1 MIDVLYNEELKE
13 LVDFE
18 SIDKEVNE
26 FEEFFE
32 NCFGYKLKSIQ
43 KSYVKRVFLGMS
55 FSFQAPT
62 GTGKTILGIF
72 LALYFSL
79 VKNKKSL
86 LIFPTQILIKQT
98 FNIFQNYLPKIRDYL
113 KNRYNKE
120 LHQEKL
126 IFFISDEKKS
136 IKDEIISK
144 IQQLDYNFLV
154 ITNNFLARNFELL
167 RKSVFNLIFVDD
179 LDSVS
184 KSSKNTDRILML
196 LGFEEEF
203 IKELKNKDFNLTQ
216 EQQEKLDKY
225 PKNILIISSATLKK
239 GLNTILFSKLLKFD
253 VGSSVNFVRNI
264 EDIFIKGKDIDKLLF
279 ILEIMGPGAIIF
291 TNSLQE
297 ALELEKI
304 IPNSKVITSK
314 TTKYIDKLVDLY
326 EDNNNKEV
334 NNKEIISELD
344 NIENEIDNLEN
355 LQDEVEE
362 LYDLFQEDLQE
373 DLQDELIY
381 VNNYDVN
388 YIEDSFIENMN
399 KSIDDSVNY
408 LIGVASPYSIL
419 TRGLDLPY
427 KIRYVVFWGIPKR
440 KIDLNNLDNY
450 RNLYPI
456 QKFLSNLFFKR
467 KMVSLDR
474 IKDYI
479 QKMDSNL
486 ILGAFVIINKILY
499 SIDIKTYLQ
508 ASGRCSR
515 ITPYGITKG
524 VSFIFD
530 DEIFLES
537 LKKVAYFN
545 NFEIKENDFENNND
559 LLIDLKKQINDSRI
573 KEFNNEQEIDFKSYL
588 MIVESPTKAKQIANM
603 FGIPSVIKIDIFNG
617 YEVFSPIGVLI
628 IVPSVGHVVELSIDN
643 NDYIKNYENILNL
656 YNVIIEFGDDNKG
669 IRKCNLIYSSIKRCR
684 SCNKSFASKQEK
696 CIYCGS
702 NNIYSSFRYLEKLK
716 IISYLVDGVILATD
730 PDSEGEKISF
740 DIYKLLNPKVFYRAV
755 FNEITKRAVVSA
767 LNNLKTININM
778 VSSQLVRRVE
788 DRWIGF
794 SLSSFLRDNF
804 DDRNLS
810 AGRVQSPVLNWI
822 VNRYREYSQKR
833 NFAIVNEVNIGNLQF
848 IDSKIKGKANL
859 KVEIVNKIEKE
870 IILPPF
876 NTPDIL
882 AFANS
887 VLKFSSNETMNLLQ
901 KLFENGLITYH
912 RTDSY
917 SVSNLGIEIVKEI
930 LIKNNLEFIYRNF
943 DKDSHAHE
951 AIRITKP
958 LNVEDLKIFYQ
969 DKLPFQAFRLYDM
982 IYKRFL
988 NAFTKPTK
996 LIIYS
1001 YKFTLFNDNEE
1012 NVLFQDRVV
1021 DIIGPNVF
1029 PYISQKSEIINEG
1042 IYKVEVS
1049 NIKKPAVTLYSQSDI
1064 IKLMKDREIGRP
1076 STYAHIIS
1084 RLFLRGYII
1093 EKYNKIIP
1101 MRKGILINEK
1111 LNNEFSDL
1119 INEERTRD
1127 LQKKM
1132 DLIEEGLKDPI
1143 ELVNELYQELNE
1155 KVFVKLSNF
1164 DLFLNNVV

>member
-1 MIDVLYNEELKE
+1 MVDVLYNEELKD
-13 LVDFE
+13 LVDFKI
-18 SIDKEVNE
+18 IDQEVRE

-43 KSYVKRVFLGMS
+43 RSYVKRVFLGMS

-79 VKNKKSL
+79 VKDKKCL
-86 LIFPTQILIKQT
+86 LIFPTQILVKQA
-98 FNIFQNYLPKIRDYL
+98 FNIFQNHLPKIKDYL
-113 KNRYNKE
+113 QNKYNKE
-120 LHQEKL
+120 LRQEKL

-136 IKDEIISK
+136 IKDEIIFK

-167 RKSVFNLIFVDD
+167 RKNVFNLIFVDD

-184 KSSKNTDRILML
+184 RSSKNTDRILML

-203 IKELKNKDFNLTQ
+203 IKEVKNRDFNLTY
-216 EQQEKLDKY
+216 EQQEKISKY

-264 EDIFIKGKDIDKLLF
+264 DDIFIKEKDINKLLF
-279 ILEIMGPGAIIF
+279 ILETMGPGAIIF

-314 TTKYIDKLVDLY
+314 TTKYIDKLIDLY
-326 EDNNNKEV
+326 EENNNKEHGI
-334 NNKEIISELD
+334 KEIDDDLD
-344 NIENEIDNLEN
+344 NVEN
-355 LQDEVEE
+355 LQNEEDE
-362 LYDLFQEDLQE
+362 LYELFQDE
-373 DLQDELIY
+373 LQDELVEDYI
-381 VNNYDVN
+381 NNNNISD
-388 YIEDSFIENMN
+388 IEVSFIENMD
-399 KSIDDSVNY
+399 KTIDDSVNY

-427 KIRYVVFWGIPKR
+427 KVRYVVFWGIPKR

-456 QKFLSNLFFKR
+456 QKFLSNLFFKK

-479 QKMDSNL
+479 QKMDNNL
-486 ILGAFVIINKILY
+486 VIGAFVIINKILY

-537 LKKVAYFN
+537 LRKVAYFN
-545 NFEIKENDFENNND
+545 NFEVKEHNFENNLLY
-559 LLIDLKKQINDSRI
+559 LLIDLKKQVDDSRS
-573 KEFNNEQEIDFKSYL
+573 KESNNEQEIDFKSYL

-643 NDYIKNYENILNL
+643 NDFIKTSENILNL
-656 YNVIIEFGDDNKG
+656 YNVVIEFDSSNKKIG
-669 IRKCNLIYSSIKRCR
+669 KCNLVYSSIKRCR
-684 SCNKSFASKQEK
+684 TCNKSFASKQEK

-702 NNIYSSFRYLEKLK
+702 DNIYSSFRYLEKLK
-716 IISYLVDGVILATD
+716 VISYLVDGVILATD

-740 DIYKLLNPKVFYRAV
+740 DIYKLLNPRNFYRIV
-755 FNEITKRAVVSA
+755 FNEITKRAVVNA
-767 LNNLKTININM
+767 LSNLQNININM
-778 VSSQLVRRVE
+778 VNSQLVRRVE

-794 SLSSFLRDNF
+794 SLSAFLRDNF

-822 VNRYREYSQKR
+822 VNRYKEYTNKR
-833 NFAIVNEVNIGNLQF
+833 KFAIVNDINIGNLQF
-848 IDSKIKGKANL
+848 IDCNIKGKANL
-859 KVEIVNKIEKE
+859 KIEIINKIEKD

-887 VLKFSSNETMNLLQ
+887 VLKLSSNETMNLLQ

-917 SVSNLGIEIVKEI
+917 SVSNLGIEIAKDI
-930 LIKNNLEFIYRNF
+930 LIKNNFEFVYRTF
-943 DKDSHAHE
+943 DKDSHTHE

-958 LNVEDLKIFYQ
+958 LNVEDVKIFYQ
-969 DKLPFQAFRLYDM
+969 DKLPFQAFRLYEM

-988 NAFTKPTK
+988 NAFAKPTK

-1012 NVLFQDRVV
+1012 SVLYQDRVV
-1021 DIIGPNVF
+1021 DIIGPNIF
-1029 PYISQKSEIINEG
+1029 PYISQKNEIIDEG
-1042 IYKVEVS
+1042 VYKVEVN

-1064 IKLMKDREIGRP
+1064 IKLMKEREIGRP

-1101 MRKGILINEK
+1101 MRKGILVNEK

-1119 INEERTRD
+1119 VNEERTRD

-1155 KVFVKLSNF
+1155 KVFIKLSNF